1 VFFHKFK
8 HIKTEIDKT
17 DTEIDKMVYVLY
29 DLTEEEIGIVEG
41 WFLQKVTFFDN
52 FHYFFDFSAKTNR
65 GKINAVKP

>member
-1 VFFHKFK
+1 MFFHKFK

-41 WFLQKVTFFDN
+41 WFLQKVTFSTIFIT
-52 FHYFFDFSAKTNR
+52 FLIFR
-65 GKINAVKP
+65 LKPIGEK